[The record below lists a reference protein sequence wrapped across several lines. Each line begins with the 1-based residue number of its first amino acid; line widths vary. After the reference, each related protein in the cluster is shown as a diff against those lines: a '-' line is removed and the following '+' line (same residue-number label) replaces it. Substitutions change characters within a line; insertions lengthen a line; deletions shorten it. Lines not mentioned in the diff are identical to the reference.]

1 MYALFHTYHCL
12 PKTKLPGHYV
22 QGIYIIPH
30 YCRMSKPQS
39 NAWFLFL
46 MAELEGLNSATID
59 GFAATLR
66 SSFYLGKTPEATPH
80 RPGYSKGQELQDY
93 FPNEL

>member
-1 MYALFHTYHCL
+1 
-12 PKTKLPGHYV
+12 
-22 QGIYIIPH
+22 
-30 YCRMSKPQS
+30 
-39 NAWFLFL
+39 
-46 MAELEGLNSATID
+46 MAELGGLNSATID

-93 FPNEL
+93 FPNELWSQPKAIQTHHPFG